1 MALLQDIVD
10 HTPGGVWSCHAFAT
24 HSQCEHTVSVDS
36 LAMSHRGP
44 RLSLQSLPAATRQ
57 RGRKETAP
65 GHVPPRKQK
74 AATMK
79 AAAKPA
85 TACSHQEGSPI
96 LDMNRHDP
104 FVPGVSALFTAE
116 EKSYRDSCQS
126 SAFLNHFLGVHLA
139 KQCHTFGYKYLYRS
153 ANEPH

>member
-1 MALLQDIVD
+1 MALLQDLVD
-10 HTPGGVWSCHAFAT
+10 HTQGGVWSCHAFAT
-24 HSQCEHTVSVDS
+24 HSQREHTVSGNVPWRS
-36 LAMSHRGP
+36 SAELAISSSCNPPTWPQRN
-44 RLSLQSLPAATRQ
+44 ATR
-57 RGRKETAP
+57 
-65 GHVPPRKQK
+65 PRKQK

-96 LDMNRHDP
+96 LDDP

-116 EKSYRDSCQS
+116 EKSYRDTCQS

-139 KQCHTFGYKYLYRS
+139 KPCHTFGRLQVS
-153 ANEPH
+153 VSFSQ